1 MRAVQGAHH
10 DYYERRA
17 LVDAIP
23 VDILRLVPTALPA
36 HLAEARQALRSAV
49 PTPVE

>member
-23 VDILRLVPTALPA
+23 VDILRLVPSALPA
-36 HLAEARQALRSAV
+36 HLAEARDALRAAV
-49 PTPVE
+49 PVPLP